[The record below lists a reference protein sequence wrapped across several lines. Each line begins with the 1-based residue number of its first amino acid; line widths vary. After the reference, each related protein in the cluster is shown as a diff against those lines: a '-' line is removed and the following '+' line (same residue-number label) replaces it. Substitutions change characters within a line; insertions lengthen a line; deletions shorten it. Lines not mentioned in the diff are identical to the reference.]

1 MWIQAYHNAE
11 GKEEFTDKPAF
22 SLPKKGI
29 CKFLD
34 TTYRQYF
41 WDKLKDTSNLPSPET
56 CPIKAV
62 RNSILNRK
70 PQNMRN
76 KLILRVTTMLKNTF
90 LKEKGTNF

>member
-62 RNSILNRK
+62 RNSIL
-70 PQNMRN
+70 
-76 KLILRVTTMLKNTF
+76 
-90 LKEKGTNF
+90 KEMTAKYEK